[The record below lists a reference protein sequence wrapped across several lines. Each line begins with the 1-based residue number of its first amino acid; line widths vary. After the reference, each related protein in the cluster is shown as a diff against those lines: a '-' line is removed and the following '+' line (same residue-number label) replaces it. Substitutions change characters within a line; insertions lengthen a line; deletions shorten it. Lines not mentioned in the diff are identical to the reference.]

1 MVSLFKVSNKVFSL
15 GLDPQEL
22 TVYVYLCSLPSAE
35 QTITG
40 GSVISVKQCTIG
52 QNCGIK
58 SPATVAK
65 VIDRLRQKQLV
76 EPLERSSKGNHRLG
90 TYKYA
95 VTKQTLRDG
104 YFFTER
110 RVFGQLVPR
119 QMMIY
124 LFICKSYS
132 PKLGRCW
139 NSYNDIS
146 EQTGMKRESVIQT
159 VNELVKGHFITR
171 QRRRSKENPN
181 VFVDNHYCIVVYV
194 KNHIKKAMRLQPT
207 CNRTRDL
214 TDIKFSNH
222 TYSTTKLRFCQAPIY
237 ARGSPKIAADYKYPK
252 HYKLKKKRIILRV

>member
-1 MVSLFKVSNKVFSL
+1 MSLIKISNKIFTL

-22 TVYVYLCSLPSAE
+22 TVYAYLCSLPAAE

-40 GSVISVKQCTIG
+40 GSVVSVKQCTIG

-76 EPLERSSKGNHRLG
+76 EPLERSSKDNHRLG

-159 VNELVKGHFITR
+159 ITELVKGHFITR

-181 VFVDNHYCIVVYV
+181 VFVDNHYCIVLYV
-194 KNHIKKAMRLQPT
+194 RVHIKRKMRLQPT
-207 CNRTRDL
+207 CNRTKDL
-214 TDIKFSNH
+214 MCIKSPYNS
-222 TYSTTKLRFCQAPIY
+222 YSTTKSALCQVPFET
-237 ARGSPKIAADYKYPK
+237 RGSPNCASPIKYP
-252 HYKLKKKRIILRV
+252 RVLLF